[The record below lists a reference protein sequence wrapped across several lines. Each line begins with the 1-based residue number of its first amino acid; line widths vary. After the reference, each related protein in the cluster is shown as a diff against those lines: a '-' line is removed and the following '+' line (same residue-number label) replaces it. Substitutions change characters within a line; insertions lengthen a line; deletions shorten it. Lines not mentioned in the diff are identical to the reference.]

1 MSVELWW
8 LWALVSAGKFLEGLI
23 VFMGGITLPLVQREF
38 HLATPGLLTA
48 APLAGILIGAPLL
61 GDLADR
67 WGRRPVFIA
76 EMAALALALL
86 GAALSPSAPWL
97 IGCLLLIG
105 LALGADYPMGHLM
118 LSERV
123 SGAQQAPLVLS
134 AFGFQAIGALAGS
147 LLGLLATDALE
158 PSQGLNWRLLY
169 LAPMLPTALLVW
181 GRLQVSESPAWEH
194 RADPFDPV
202 AGPRG
207 DRADVRH
214 PTLLASLPWFIQDL
228 ATYGIG
234 IFLPLLLLKG
244 THAGEGTRLVPVL
257 VDVLFVA
264 GIAAATVLC
273 SRIGTIRL
281 QVGGFCGCAAGLALA
296 AWGAGPMEGHPVAI
310 AAGLGLFLFM
320 TNLGPNA
327 TTYLLAGNLF
337 PVESRGRGAGTA
349 AAAGKGG
356 AVLTAFLLPSSLERW
371 GSALTLVVLALT
383 SLLGALLTW
392 GLAARPDEGWFT
404 AHHDPQ
410 HANER

>member
-1 MSVELWW
+1 VNAELWR
-8 LWALVSAGKFLEGLI
+8 LWVLVSAGKFLEGLI
-23 VFMGGITLPLVQREF
+23 VFMGGITLPLVQRDF
-38 HLATPGLLTA
+38 PLATPGLLTA

-67 WGRRPVFIA
+67 WGSRPVFIA
-76 EMAALALALL
+76 EMVALALALL

-123 SGAQQAPLVLS
+123 SGPQQAPLVLS
-134 AFGFQAIGALAGS
+134 AFGFQAVGALAGG
-147 LLGLLATDALE
+147 LLGLLATDLLE
-158 PSQGLNWRLLY
+158 PSQGLNWRFLY
-169 LAPMLPTALLVW
+169 LAPLLPTALLAW

-194 RADPFDPV
+194 RADPFDPL
-202 AGPRG
+202 AGSPG
-207 DRADVRH
+207 DLASVPH
-214 PTLLASLPWFIQDL
+214 PNLLASVPWFLQDL

-234 IFLPLLLLKG
+234 IFLPLLL
-244 THAGEGTRLVPVL
+244 AGDPAGQGTRLLPLL

-264 GIAAATVLC
+264 GIVAATLLC
-273 SRIGTIRL
+273 NRIGTIRL

-296 AWGAGPMEGHPVAI
+296 AWGAGSMEGQPVAI
-310 AAGLGLFLFM
+310 AAGLGVFLFM

-337 PVESRGRGAGTA
+337 PVENRGRGAGTA

-356 AVLTAFLLPSSLERW
+356 AVLIAFLLPSLLQRW
-371 GSALTLVVLALT
+371 GSAPTLEALALT
-383 SLLGALLTW
+383 SLLGALITL

-404 AHHDPQ
+404 VHHDPQ
-410 HANER
+410 HANEK

>member
-1 MSVELWW
+1 MSAELWR

-38 HLATPGLLTA
+38 PLATPGLLTA

-76 EMAALALALL
+76 EMVALALALL

-97 IGCLLLIG
+97 IACLLLIG

-123 SGAQQAPLVLS
+123 SGAQQGPLVLS
-134 AFGFQAIGALAGS
+134 AFGFQAVGALAGG
-147 LLGLLATDALE
+147 LLGLLATDVLE
-158 PSQGLNWRLLY
+158 PSQGLNWRFLY
-169 LAPMLPTALLVW
+169 LAPLLPTALLAW

-194 RADPFDPV
+194 RADPSDSV
-202 AGPRG
+202 AGSAG
-207 DRADVRH
+207 DLADVRH
-214 PTLLASLPWFIQDL
+214 PTLLASLPWFLQDL

-234 IFLPLLLLKG
+234 IFLPLLL
-244 THAGEGTRLVPVL
+244 AGGPAGRATGLLPMF

-264 GIAAATVLC
+264 GIVAATLLC

-281 QVGGFCGCAAGLALA
+281 QVVGFCGCAVGLALA
-296 AWGAGPMEGHPVAI
+296 AWGARSMEGQPGVI

-337 PVESRGRGAGTA
+337 PVENRGRGAGTA

-356 AVLTAFLLPSSLERW
+356 AVLTAFLLPSLLQRW
-371 GSALTLVVLALT
+371 GSAPTLVALAFT

-392 GLAARPDEGWFT
+392 GLAAPPDEGWFT

-410 HANER
+410 HANGK